1 MERSAGF
8 RAALADHGVPASTV
22 RTVHG
27 DFGRARARELAVSLL
42 ADDVP
47 RAVVCSNDQS
57 ALGVLDAAAAR
68 GLRVPEDLVV
78 TGFDGIDA
86 GRFSSPR
93 LTTVHQPMGAL
104 GRAAV
109 LAIVDRLER
118 REGPPRAV
126 RLPVEVLLRESCPPA
141 L

>member
-1 MERSAGF
+1 M
-8 RAALADHGVPASTV
+8 
-22 RTVHG
+22 
-27 DFGRARARELAVSLL
+27 
-42 ADDVP
+42 
-47 RAVVCSNDQS
+47 
-57 ALGVLDAAAAR
+57 
-68 GLRVPEDLVV
+68 

-86 GRFSSPR
+86 GRFSTPR

>member
-1 MERSAGF
+1 
-8 RAALADHGVPASTV
+8 
-22 RTVHG
+22 VHG

-42 ADDVP
+42 SDVVP

-126 RLPVEVLLRESCPPA
+126 RLPVEVLLRESCPPS